1 MAVTYELIETIT
13 VGVGGAASI
22 EFTSIPQTYTDLL
35 VKVSLRSDENNATAK
50 LEFNASSLNLTQRF
64 LQGSGSAASSG
75 FSSTLINVME
85 NPSSATANV
94 FSSNEVYVPNY
105 TGSTYKSV
113 SVDGVTEKNATD
125 AYARLL
131 AGLWS
136 NTAAITSLKI
146 TCTAAGDFVQYSSAS
161 LYGIKNS

>member
-1 MAVTYELIETIT
+1 MATHVLISTVT
-13 VGVGGAASI
+13 VGSGGAANI

-35 VKVSLRSDENNATAK
+35 VKVSLRSDEDNVTAF
-50 LEFNASSLNLTQRF
+50 LEFNGSSSNLSQRF

-75 FSSTLINVME
+75 TSSLIHVME
-85 NPSSATANV
+85 DPSSATANV
-94 FSSNEVYVPNY
+94 FSSNEIYVPNY

-113 SVDGVTEKNATD
+113 SIDGVTEKNATD

-146 TCTAAGDFVQYSSAS
+146 TCTAAGDFVQYSSVS
-161 LYGIKNS
+161 LYGISNS